1 MALQLKRKASEQDTE
16 LQMAPMI
23 DCVFLLLIFFM
34 VSAVMRVPP
43 PFGFPTLPES
53 STRHEFP
60 RKKYNI
66 FISADGRMAVDEQEM
81 YSLDELDMFLSAH
94 ENQITTLIIKA
105 DKRTEHGIVIDIMER
120 AKRRFTKPEG
130 QEIALAVSEDE

>member
-1 MALQLKRKASEQDTE
+1 MALKLKRKASEQDTE

-60 RKKYNI
+60 RKKYNV
-66 FISADGRMAVDEQEM
+66 FISSDGRMAIDEQEF
-81 YSLDELDMFLSAH
+81 YTLDELDMFLSAH

-105 DKRTEHGIVIDIMER
+105 DKRTEHGIVIDVMER

>member
-1 MALQLKRKASEQDTE
+1 MALQLKRKASEQNTE

-60 RKKYNI
+60 RKKYNV
-66 FISADGRMAVDEQEM
+66 FISSDGRMAIDEQEF
-81 YSLDELDMFLSAH
+81 YTLDELDMFLSAH

>member
-66 FISADGRMAVDEQEM
+66 FISSDGRMAIDEQEF
-81 YSLDELDMFLSAH
+81 YTLDELDMFLSAH

>member
-1 MALQLKRKASEQDTE
+1 MALQLKRKASEQNTE

-53 STRHEFP
+53 STKHEFP
-60 RKKYNI
+60 RKKYNV
-66 FISADGRMAVDEQEM
+66 FISSDGRMAIDEQEF
-81 YSLDELDMFLSAH
+81 YTLDELDMFLSAH

-105 DKRTEHGIVIDIMER
+105 DKRTEHGIVIDVMER

>member
-60 RKKYNI
+60 RKKYNV
-66 FISADGRMAVDEQEM
+66 FISSDGRMAIDEQEF
-81 YSLDELDMFLSAH
+81 YTLDELDMFLSAH

>member
-1 MALQLKRKASEQDTE
+1 MALQLKRKASEQNTE

-53 STRHEFP
+53 STKHEFP
-60 RKKYNI
+60 RKKYNV
-66 FISADGRMAVDEQEM
+66 FISSDGRMAIDEQEF
-81 YSLDELDMFLSAH
+81 YTLDELDMFLSAH

>member
-1 MALQLKRKASEQDTE
+1 MALQLKRKASAQDTE
-16 LQMAPMI
+16 LQMAPMT
-23 DCVFLLLIFFM
+23 DVVFLLLIFFM

-53 STRHEFP
+53 STKHEFP

-66 FISADGRMAVDEQEM
+66 FISADGRMAVDEQEFIT
-81 YSLDELDMFLSAH
+81 LDELDVFLSAH

-105 DKRTEHGIVIDIMER
+105 DKRTEHGVVIDIMER

>member
-66 FISADGRMAVDEQEM
+66 FISSDGRMAIDEQEF
-81 YSLDELDMFLSAH
+81 YTLDELDMFLSAH

-105 DKRTEHGIVIDIMER
+105 DKRTEHGVVIDIMER

>member
-53 STRHEFP
+53 STKHEFP

-66 FISADGRMAVDEQEM
+66 FISADGRMAVDEQEF
-81 YSLDELDMFLSAH
+81 YTLDELDMFLSAH